1 MDAHE
6 VIAEEEEFKCPG
18 CDESCDRAAWDKG
31 KVECCKYCGDC
42 KRYLPAGDWEG
53 VAWDYAEEV
62 GDICPTCSDNWWECE
77 KCQAKWH
84 TDDQDEDYD
93 GENDDNLCPEC
104 IKK

>member
-1 MDAHE
+1 MSQEHDDDN
-6 VIAEEEEFKCPG
+6 KCAF
-18 CDESCDRAAWDKG
+18 CDKEARKD
-31 KVECCKYCGDC
+31 EQCCKYCGDC
-42 KRYLPAGDWEG
+42 KRYLPAGDWNE

-62 GDICPTCSDNWWECE
+62 GDICPTCSDNWWECG
-77 KCQAKWH
+77 KCQSKWH